1 MITHD
6 KWNTNE
12 ESITSVTNSE
22 NEKNRFEM
30 YYTIQYTYV
39 RMHACTHTHKITK
52 KPDYIIKRL

>member
-30 YYTIQYTYV
+30 YYTIQYTQYV
-39 RMHACTHTHKITK
+39 CMHARIG
-52 KPDYIIKRL
+52 IK